1 MGFWN
6 KLGKIALTAAP
17 YVAAPF
23 TGGASLAATGLA
35 NKAVQKWSQKDA
47 ENAMAKGLAPS
58 KFDSVLGKV
67 GNIASTASMF
77 IPGGQLGAIGKA
89 GSTGAKL
96 AGTAGKLS
104 NFQKIMGGVSAAT
117 GGSYAPKSGGGSDAD
132 YVRGDVN
139 SVANRVNGGGGGGWQ
154 GALNNI
160 LGGRNN
166 PSIYGNDMPS
176 QGGITGTLNRGGGN
190 GSWQDALGSILG
202 GYGRQALDSG
212 GNNGGGRQAPPDYNG
227 GGGQAV
233 PRQNPGLGP
242 VMPRGGYR
250 YNQNPMNQLDQSNP
264 NLSQAIFQGRQ
275 DAMRNQPFRSG
286 YDVRTLIPGQGD
298 AEDTISTNRMPPI
311 YPNAGG
317 GRRRQQQA
325 AY

>member
-47 ENAMAKGLAPS
+47 EKAMAKGLAPS

-117 GGSYAPKSGGGSDAD
+117 GGSYNPNRGGGGTDFRTPDFNPNA
-132 YVRGDVN
+132 
-139 SVANRVNGGGGGGWQ
+139 GGGGGWQ
-154 GALNNI
+154 ESLRRALNPDMQI
-160 LGGRNN
+160 TGYGGGTMRF
-166 PSIYGNDMPS
+166 PMGGQQ
-176 QGGITGTLNRGGGN
+176 QGGG
-190 GSWQDALGSILG
+190 WQDALGGILG

-212 GNNGGGRQAPPDYNG
+212 GGDSGGGYSGNTPDYNAPSNR
-227 GGGQAV
+227 AV

-250 YNQNPMNQLDQSNP
+250 YRDNPMNQLDQSNP
-264 NLSQAIFQGRQ
+264 NLAQSIFQGRQ
-275 DAMRNQPFRSG
+275 EAIRSQPFRGG
-286 YDVRTLIPGQGD
+286 YDVNTLHQGMV
-298 AEDTISTNRMPPI
+298 ASRITLLPLGCLTI
-311 YPNAGG
+311 YPNGGG
-317 GRRRQQQA
+317 GRRRRGQQQEA

>member
-47 ENAMAKGLAPS
+47 EKAMAKGLAPS

-77 IPGGQLGAIGKA
+77 IPGGQLGALGKA

-117 GGSYAPKSGGGSDAD
+117 GGSYNPRSGGDTD

-139 SVANRVNGGGGGGWQ
+139 SVANRV
-154 GALNNI
+154 
-160 LGGRNN
+160 GGR
-166 PSIYGNDMPS
+166 
-176 QGGITGTLNRGGGN
+176 GG
-190 GSWQDALGSILG
+190 WQDALGSIFNRGGGGYGGGYGTPPFIEERGGFGSGGGGWQDALGGILG

-212 GNNGGGRQAPPDYNG
+212 GGDSGGGYSRQPQPDYGGGGR
-227 GGGQAV
+227 QAV

-250 YNQNPMNQLDQSNP
+250 YRDNPMNQLDQSNP
-264 NLSQAIFQGRQ
+264 NLAQSIFQGRQ
-275 DAMRNQPFRSG
+275 EAIRSQPFRGG
-286 YDVRTLIPGQGD
+286 YDVNTLHQGD
-298 AEDTISTNRMPPI
+298 PDYTTTTRMPEI

-317 GRRRQQQA
+317 GRRRRGQQQEA

>member
-47 ENAMAKGLAPS
+47 EKAAAKGLAPS

-104 NFQKIMGGVSAAT
+104 NF
-117 GGSYAPKSGGGSDAD
+117 
-132 YVRGDVN
+132 
-139 SVANRVNGGGGGGWQ
+139 
-154 GALNNI
+154 
-160 LGGRNN
+160 
-166 PSIYGNDMPS
+166 
-176 QGGITGTLNRGGGN
+176 
-190 GSWQDALGSILG
+190 
-202 GYGRQALDSG
+202 
-212 GNNGGGRQAPPDYNG
+212 
-227 GGGQAV
+227 
-233 PRQNPGLGP
+233 
-242 VMPRGGYR
+242 
-250 YNQNPMNQLDQSNP
+250 
-264 NLSQAIFQGRQ
+264 
-275 DAMRNQPFRSG
+275 
-286 YDVRTLIPGQGD
+286 
-298 AEDTISTNRMPPI
+298 
-311 YPNAGG
+311 
-317 GRRRQQQA
+317 
-325 AY
+325 